1 VRRGLAGLAA
11 LLLPATLGAQQVP
24 VISWAPHD
32 TTRPRPPVVQ
42 PGPPPVVPQPAPAD
56 AIVLFDGSSTAQ
68 WRAAKG
74 GPVPWRVVGGAL
86 EVVPHSGDIETVQGF
101 GDCQLHV
108 EWATPTP
115 PEGHDQERG
124 NSGVYLMGLYEIQ
137 VLDSYDNRTYA
148 DGMAG
153 AVFGQYPPLVNA
165 SRPPGQWQSYD
176 IVFHRPR
183 FAAGG
188 ALQRPATV
196 TVFHNGVL
204 VQDHVVLTGPTAFG
218 RRPPYHAHAAR
229 LPLLL
234 QDHGLPVRFRNIW
247 IRDLEAP

>member
-1 VRRGLAGLAA
+1 MMRGSAGLAA
-11 LLLPATLGAQQVP
+11 LLLPALLAGQQVP
-24 VISWAPHD
+24 AISWAPHD

-42 PGPPPVVPQPAPAD
+42 PGPAPAVPRPAPSD
-56 AIVLFDGSSTAQ
+56 AIALFDGTSVAQ
-68 WRAAKG
+68 WRRAEG
-74 GPVPWRVVGGAL
+74 GPVGWRVADGAL
-86 EVVPHSGDIETVQGF
+86 EIVPHSGDIETVRGF

-137 VLDSYDNRTYA
+137 VLDSYENRTYA

-165 SRPPGQWQSYD
+165 SRPPGAWQSYD

-183 FAAGG
+183 FDAKGT
-188 ALQRPATV
+188 LLEPAKI
-196 TVFHNGVL
+196 
-204 VQDHVVLTGPTAFG
+204 G
-218 RRPPYHAHAAR
+218 RASCRER
-229 LPLLL
+229 
-234 QDHGLPVRFRNIW
+234 V
-247 IRDLEAP
+247 